1 MWIWMNDGILFGKL
15 LKAAKH
21 FEGKRRK
28 RRCPSWFCFQI
39 SLFLLERSL
48 LSDLILKINIWTCIV
63 LITNTQA
70 TLSLPFPW
78 QHLSHFKINLH
89 EQLIWFPPDLLIPHN
104 LRDYKELDQIFI
116 SSMNS
121 DYLPDR
127 KHFWLRNWKTV
138 TQCTMNVSA
147 PNANF
152 IFTSN

>member
-1 MWIWMNDGILFGKL
+1 MNDGILFGKL

-89 EQLIWFPPDLLIPHN
+89 EQLIWFPPDLLIPHS

-127 KHFWLRNWKTV
+127 KHFWLRNRKTG